1 MVIRGLAES
10 CSINFL
16 VDTGSQATLV
26 TRALVADL
34 RLTENIVKTN
44 CLLSSFT
51 KDKITT
57 VGEIVLKVAVA
68 GICVPHTCI
77 VVSHVMEH
85 DILLGMDFLTENDIS
100 VHAGSRKVTSPR
112 GSVPFVS
119 PPEPIP
125 RRTKVR
131 ASTTTL
137 VPPNT
142 VMFIKGKLDE
152 HSDLTKDRTFAGQ
165 LEPYENLTVN
175 DCLFTAAALTYS
187 EMGELPIR
195 IVNPT
200 DDSIVIHRRK
210 LVGFMTPPETKTET
224 ITDISVRRIANTSQ
238 TECHQKSSNMAESNS
253 LPWTKEKLFRELK
266 VDDIQIPP
274 TEKKRLKDILWNH
287 RDCFSRHEFD
297 LGVARDFE
305 AEIRLKPNA
314 EPQYV
319 PPIPIPYKRRE
330 AMQKHLDGMEKAGII
345 EEVQETSMWNSR
357 VFLVPKPNQ
366 PGQFRF
372 VADFR
377 ALNAQCLPDPY
388 LLPHINHVVDKLG
401 GAEWYST
408 FDLCKSFFQVNYD
421 PESSKLTAFT
431 ANNKRYIFK
440 KLVMGHMTSSSQFAK
455 MMDRLLSNLPLDQ
468 ICYFLDDLCLASCDV
483 KSHLDRLELVLGKLH
498 SSCLKL
504 MPKKCAIL
512 KKQVQFV
519 GLTISGQGIKINEDR
534 VKAVLDIQ
542 PPRSIKE
549 AQQLMGFLSY
559 NRKFVKNFAALAK
572 PIYSVIDKSKRFSWS
587 RACQEGL
594 EEIKRRIAEG
604 ITLTIPQVDD
614 PLSSYTL
621 TIDASLDGYGAEL
634 TQVQDGETKII
645 AYFSKRVPKHKRQW
659 SQTKLEFE
667 AMVEAIEHFAIY
679 LKSTRNFI
687 VQTDCLSL
695 LALEKL
701 FAKANATMIRRLN
714 KLMDY
719 SFSLKHLAGSENSTA
734 DFLSRYLHKKRE
746 CHIATQTE
754 DIINTRAIP
763 ENIHDTLKCNRI
775 ETSHND
781 TGSEKSAELAELLIP
796 PDMFNAETDCLGHE
810 LDGNKTDETE
820 TLDLSLVNVT
830 PSCICDSDVLPDW
843 QADQPKQIQAIV
855 ASTITE
861 QLELPRLI
869 GLDQIKVAQS
879 NDTVLKEV
887 IRWINKNE
895 RPKDLQKLR
904 LPPDLV
910 RYWKQYKLL
919 VIRDGVLYRKWIKHD
934 KETKEI
940 EIEKLLVIVPES
952 LRDNVLQ
959 LHHTSLITCHPGI
972 EETYRQIIRQYY
984 WAQMKDEIEL
994 FVKSCVTCGKVKQPT
1009 AYLKA
1014 PLKHVIA
1021 HELNDVLIIDHV
1033 VPEKEGRTPRNNRYI
1048 LTMTDCF
1055 TGFIVAVPCKTRES
1069 EETIRLILHN
1079 WCLRMGYPKEII
1091 ADNDSSFTSEF
1102 FNSVLAY
1109 FKIKATHGTPYLCS
1123 SSSKVERA
1131 NKRINTALRLTL
1143 TDKQIRDWDLY
1154 LNFVCFSLNAL
1165 RSRHTGF
1172 SANFLVYGRNLNTP
1186 LDLELDGDP
1195 VRLGRLSET
1204 RGHTKYSEKAYQL
1217 YRTIRN
1223 IVQKARRHAALDFQY
1238 SDNYYNKNLKGPYF
1252 EEGDWVFTLINCPQ
1266 HKFSER
1272 FQGPF
1277 KVIKKISDHLY
1288 VIELDD
1294 GKEKLVNISKLKRY
1308 VRSKYSPQRVLDP
1321 VAPEF
1326 IPTLD
1331 TTPLTEERVDAELA
1345 SPDDTTSPISV
1356 ELEIVPAHDPED
1368 EKQGIPVVGE
1378 THGNNSPE
1386 SEHNTWFDE
1395 DDAVIV
1401 DAPDT
1406 DPVAAPVLRRS
1417 TRITQPIDRF
1427 QAGV

>member
-1 MVIRGLAES
+1 
-10 CSINFL
+10 
-16 VDTGSQATLV
+16 
-26 TRALVADL
+26 
-34 RLTENIVKTN
+34 
-44 CLLSSFT
+44 
-51 KDKITT
+51 
-57 VGEIVLKVAVA
+57 
-68 GICVPHTCI
+68 
-77 VVSHVMEH
+77 
-85 DILLGMDFLTENDIS
+85 
-100 VHAGSRKVTSPR
+100 
-112 GSVPFVS
+112 
-119 PPEPIP
+119 
-125 RRTKVR
+125 
-131 ASTTTL
+131 
-137 VPPNT
+137 
-142 VMFIKGKLDE
+142 
-152 HSDLTKDRTFAGQ
+152 
-165 LEPYENLTVN
+165 
-175 DCLFTAAALTYS
+175 
-187 EMGELPIR
+187 
-195 IVNPT
+195 
-200 DDSIVIHRRK
+200 
-210 LVGFMTPPETKTET
+210 
-224 ITDISVRRIANTSQ
+224 
-238 TECHQKSSNMAESNS
+238 
-253 LPWTKEKLFRELK
+253 
-266 VDDIQIPP
+266 
-274 TEKKRLKDILWNH
+274 
-287 RDCFSRHEFD
+287 
-297 LGVARDFE
+297 
-305 AEIRLKPNA
+305 
-314 EPQYV
+314 
-319 PPIPIPYKRRE
+319 
-330 AMQKHLDGMEKAGII
+330 
-345 EEVQETSMWNSR
+345 
-357 VFLVPKPNQ
+357 
-366 PGQFRF
+366 
-372 VADFR
+372 
-377 ALNAQCLPDPY
+377 
-388 LLPHINHVVDKLG
+388 
-401 GAEWYST
+401 
-408 FDLCKSFFQVNYD
+408 
-421 PESSKLTAFT
+421 
-431 ANNKRYIFK
+431 
-440 KLVMGHMTSSSQFAK
+440 
-455 MMDRLLSNLPLDQ
+455 
-468 ICYFLDDLCLASCDV
+468 
-483 KSHLDRLELVLGKLH
+483 
-498 SSCLKL
+498 
-504 MPKKCAIL
+504 
-512 KKQVQFV
+512 
-519 GLTISGQGIKINEDR
+519 
-534 VKAVLDIQ
+534 
-542 PPRSIKE
+542 
-549 AQQLMGFLSY
+549 
-559 NRKFVKNFAALAK
+559 
-572 PIYSVIDKSKRFSWS
+572 
-587 RACQEGL
+587 
-594 EEIKRRIAEG
+594 
-604 ITLTIPQVDD
+604 
-614 PLSSYTL
+614 
-621 TIDASLDGYGAEL
+621 
-634 TQVQDGETKII
+634 
-645 AYFSKRVPKHKRQW
+645 
-659 SQTKLEFE
+659 
-667 AMVEAIEHFAIY
+667 
-679 LKSTRNFI
+679 
-687 VQTDCLSL
+687 
-695 LALEKL
+695 
-701 FAKANATMIRRLN
+701 MIRRLN

-734 DFLSRYLHKKRE
+734 DFLSRYLHKRRE

-754 DIINTRAIP
+754 DIIDTRAIP
-763 ENIHDTLKCNRI
+763 EDIQTDTLTCNRI
-775 ETSHND
+775 ERSHID
-781 TGSEKSAELAELLIP
+781 TKNEKSAELAELLIP
-796 PDMFNAETDCLGHE
+796 SDMFNAETDCLGHD
-810 LDGNKTDETE
+810 LDGNETDETE
-820 TLDLSLVNVT
+820 TLDLCLVNVT
-830 PSCICDSDVLPDW
+830 PSCICSLNVLPDW
-843 QADQPKQIQAIV
+843 QAEQPKQIRAIAV
-855 ASTITE
+855 SSTIAE

-869 GLDQIKVAQS
+869 DLDQIKVAQN

-887 IRWINKNE
+887 IRWINENK
-895 RPKDLQKLR
+895 RPTDLQKLR

-919 VIRDGVLYRKWIKHD
+919 VMRDGVLYRKWIKHD

-952 LRDNVLQ
+952 LRNTVLQ

-1091 ADNDSSFTSEF
+1091 ADNDTSFTSEF

-1109 FKIKATHGTPYLCS
+1109 FKIKSTHGTPYLCS

-1172 SANFLVYGRNLNTP
+1172 SANFLVYGRHLNTP

-1195 VRLGRLSET
+1195 VKLGQLGET
-1204 RGHTKYSEKAYQL
+1204 RGTKYSEKAYQL

-1252 EEGDWVFTLINCPQ
+1252 EEGDWVFTLINCPK

-1326 IPTLD
+1326 IPTLN
-1331 TTPLTEERVDAELA
+1331 TTPLTDEKVDAELA
-1345 SPDDTTSPISV
+1345 SPDNTSSPISL

-1368 EKQGIPVVGE
+1368 EKQGIPAVGE
-1378 THGNNSPE
+1378 TRCNNQPE

-1417 TRITQPIDRF
+1417 TRVTQPIKRF

>member
-1 MVIRGLAES
+1 MVVRGLAES
-10 CSINFL
+10 CGINFL

-26 TRALVADL
+26 TQALVADL
-34 RLTENIVKTN
+34 RLTGSIVKTN

-51 KDKITT
+51 KEKITT
-57 VGEIVLKVAVA
+57 VGEIVLNLTVA
-68 GICVPHTCI
+68 GTCVPHTCI

-85 DILLGMDFLTENDIS
+85 DILLGMDFLTTNDIS

-131 ASTTTL
+131 ATSTTI

-142 VMFIKGKLDE
+142 VMFIKGTLE
-152 HSDLTKDRTFAGQ
+152 GNSDLTKDRTFTGQ
-165 LEPYENLTVN
+165 LEPYENLAVN

-200 DDSIVIHRRK
+200 DDSIVIHKRK

-224 ITDISVRRIANTSQ
+224 ITDISVRRIATTSQ
-238 TECHQKSSNMAESNS
+238 TDSNQNSSNAAESAD
-253 LPWTKEKLFRELK
+253 LPWTKEKLFRDLK
-266 VDDIQIPP
+266 VDDIQIPQE
-274 TEKKRLKDILWNH
+274 EKSRLEEILWNH

-297 LGVARDFE
+297 LGIAKDFE

-330 AMQKHLDGMEKAGII
+330 AMQEHLDGMEKAGII

-357 VFLVPKPNQ
+357 VFLVPKPHQ
-366 PGQFRF
+366 PGHFRF

-421 PESSKLTAFT
+421 AESSKLTAFT

-483 KSHLDRLELVLGKLH
+483 KTHLDRLELVLGKLL

-504 MPKKCAIL
+504 MPKKCEIL

-572 PIYSVIDKSKRFSWS
+572 PIYSVIDKSKKFSWS
-587 RACQEGL
+587 HACQEGL

-614 PLSSYTL
+614 PHSSYTL

-645 AYFSKRVPKHKRQW
+645 AYFSKRVPKHKRKW

-667 AMVEAIEHFAIY
+667 AMVESIEHFAIY
-679 LKSTRNFI
+679 LKSTKNFV

-695 LALEKL
+695 LALENL
-701 FAKANATMIRRLN
+701 FAKSNATMIRRLN

-719 SFSLKHLAGSENSTA
+719 SFSLKHLAGSANSTA
-734 DFLSRYLHKKRE
+734 DFLSRYLHKRRE

-754 DIINTRAIP
+754 DILNARQDSENTQT
-763 ENIHDTLKCNRI
+763 NTLTCNRI
-775 ETSHND
+775 ERSHND
-781 TGSEKSAELAELLIP
+781 TESENSAESAELLIP
-796 PDMFNAETDCLGHE
+796 PYLFTAETDCLGPD
-810 LDGNKTDETE
+810 LNCSTTDETE
-820 TLDLSLVNVT
+820 TLDLCSVNVT
-830 PSCICDSDVLPDW
+830 PTCICDSNVLPDW
-843 QADQPKQIQAIV
+843 QTEQPKQILAI
-855 ASTITE
+855 AANTITE
-861 QLELPRLI
+861 QLELPNLI
-869 GLDQIKVAQS
+869 DLDQIKAAQNS
-879 NDTVLKEV
+879 DTVLKEV
-887 IRWINKNE
+887 IRWINQNE

-919 VIRDGVLYRKWIKHD
+919 VLRDGILYRKWIKHD

-940 EIEKLLVIVPES
+940 EIERLLVIVPES
-952 LRDNVLQ
+952 LRNNVLQ
-959 LHHTSLITCHPGI
+959 LHHTSLVTCHPGI
-972 EETYRQIIRQYY
+972 EETYRQILRQYY
-984 WAQMKDEIEL
+984 WAQMKNEIEL

-1033 VPEKEGRTPRNNRYI
+1033 VPEKEGRTPRNHRYI

-1055 TGFIVAVPCKTRES
+1055 TGFIVAVPCQTRES

-1079 WCLRMGYPKEII
+1079 WCLRMGYPREII

-1109 FKIKATHGTPYLCS
+1109 FKIKSTHGTPYLCS

-1172 SANFLVYGRNLNTP
+1172 SANFLVYGRHLNTP

-1204 RGHTKYSEKAYQL
+1204 RGHTKHSEKAYQL

-1238 SDNYYNKNLKGPYF
+1238 SDNYYNKNLQGPYF
-1252 EEGDWVFTLINCPQ
+1252 EEGDWVFTLINCPR

-1294 GKEKLVNISKLKRY
+1294 AKEKLVNISKLKRY
-1308 VRSKYSPQRVLDP
+1308 VRSKYSPHRVLDP
-1321 VAPEF
+1321 GAPEF
-1326 IPTLD
+1326 IPTPN
-1331 TTPLTEERVDAELA
+1331 TAPLTEEKGDAELA
-1345 SPDDTTSPISV
+1345 SPGGSASPISV
-1356 ELEIVPAHDPED
+1356 ELEIVPAHDPEE
-1368 EKQGIPVVGE
+1368 EKQGIPAVEE
-1378 THGNNSPE
+1378 TQIVSHDTQ
-1386 SEHNTWFDE
+1386 NTWFDE
-1395 DDAVIV
+1395 EDAVIV
-1401 DAPDT
+1401 DAPET
-1406 DPVAAPVLRRS
+1406 DPVAAPMLRRS